1 MDGRC
6 LSVEVDG
13 FIGGSCMAYCEYLLS
28 MRNDVKIDAVVV
40 LYTTDDVIQT
50 KPNPRRIQR
59 PSIYANTSYSIYY
72 FIVKLTGGA
81 QI

>member
-6 LSVEVDG
+6 LSVEVDGG

-40 LYTTDDVIQT
+40 V
-50 KPNPRRIQR
+50 
-59 PSIYANTSYSIYY
+59 
-72 FIVKLTGGA
+72 VHHG
-81 QI
+81 